1 MPMDQSYSLRCT
13 EEGHQAATGWQSPL
27 GPIDK
32 QTVNKGQVVAQ
43 ARALGLVSASSMHKW
58 PRAR

>member
-1 MPMDQSYSLRCT
+1 MPTDRIYSLWCT

-27 GPIDK
+27 DPTDK

-43 ARALGLVSASSMHKW
+43 AQALGLVSASSMHKW
-58 PRAR
+58 PRER